1 MTYEIDEMAVRNVN
15 TRNDVNRASAAT
27 VKQSPA
33 FGRGR
38 GHKAAQVVTKRN
50 PCELFSCTEKLFIG
64 TWNIRTLFTAGSLD
78 ILLYQLHDYRW
89 SIVGLAETRWTGAGE
104 FTKDDYRIIYS
115 GRKDD
120 KHQESLYCKLFV
132 TVTAVSSSGNIIV
145 IINILTTPTFI
156 LLLLKLLTEHELTT

>member
-1 MTYEIDEMAVRNVN
+1 MAVRNVN
-15 TRNDVNRASAAT
+15 TWNDVNRASAST

-38 GHKAAQVVTKRN
+38 GHKAAQVVNKRN
-50 PCELFSCTEKLFIG
+50 PCELFTCTEKLFIG
-64 TWNIRTLFTAGSLD
+64 TWNIRTLFAAGSLD
-78 ILLYQLHDYRW
+78 ILLHQLHDYRW

-120 KHQESLYCKLFV
+120 KHQEGVAFV
-132 TVTAVSSSGNIIV
+132 LRKEASNALLGYKCLGSRIITARFRTSIGK
-145 IINILTTPTFI
+145 PQ
-156 LLLLKLLTEHELTT
+156 